1 MKAIYDPETDTLTF
15 ILRKGSVK
23 ESDELKEGIIV
34 DYDKAGRIISIEI
47 LDASLHMA
55 KPLEVSYEV
64 TGHQPKLLVS
74 RGLVSRASKK

>member
-1 MKAIYDPETDTLTF
+1 MKTIYDPETDTLTF

-34 DYDKAGRIISIEI
+34 DYDKEGRIVSIEI
-47 LDASLHMA
+47 LDASLHTA

-64 TGHQPKLLVS
+64 AGHPPKLLAS
-74 RGLVSRASKK
+74 RGMVSRASRK

>member
-15 ILRKGSVK
+15 MLRKGSVK

-34 DYDKAGRIISIEI
+34 DYDKKGRIVSIEI
-47 LDASLHMA
+47 LDASLYTT
-55 KPLEVSYEV
+55 KPLEVSYEI
-64 TGHQPKLLVS
+64 TGHQSKLLAS